1 MLDAIKIYLT
11 LQDAYL
17 GIICLFPIATTLRD
31 GTIVNKLLFGLLLV
45 LQLCM
50 LLSHPVKK
58 KTLLALAVLAG
69 NYGFMLCCTDFPLR
83 NYNLL
88 AYFPFFLLYTYFICD
103 NGEKILLW
111 LSGHGAYLQG
121 IIAAWC
127 AMVAV
132 SALLPGCYQIR
143 EGGGRYFGS
152 FCKDIFR
159 LGPSAVFIQILI
171 LLRMLLHGKK
181 REFAFML
188 VPMYCYLMGSS
199 RTYLVIGFFL
209 FVIGWYLWCSS
220 RRWFW
225 GTVLPLAGMVF
236 LLMMGSALGGKIAYT
251 LDENQYGDFWF
262 RITSSRS
269 YLWSRYWN
277 AWVRTPLLNKL
288 LGNHLEFTQI
298 TANRWAHNDFIEITC
313 SFGLLGL
320 GHYLYAVRKLFR
332 KSWQAAA
339 VPGVLRLCAGMV
351 WLFNA
356 LFNMHYVYFCA
367 MLAYPLLLLAL
378 GVFFA
383 HEEGS
388 VHHQHCRS
396 LPGAVFQ
403 RTGEALPPDG
413 AL

>member
-1 MLDAIKIYLT
+1 MLDAIRIYLS

-17 GIICLFPIATTLRD
+17 GILCLFPVATTLRD
-31 GTIVNKLLFGLLLV
+31 GTAMNKLLFAALLV
-45 LQLCM
+45 LQLGM
-50 LLSHPVKK
+50 FFSHPVKK
-58 KTLLALAVLAG
+58 KTLLALCVLAG
-69 NYGFMLCCTDFPLR
+69 NYACMLACTDFPLQ

-88 AYFPFFLLYTYFICD
+88 AYFPFFLLYTYFVCD
-103 NGEKILLW
+103 NAGKLLAW
-111 LSGHGAYLQG
+111 FSEHGPYLQG
-121 IIAAWC
+121 IILLWC

-171 LLRMLLHGKK
+171 LLRMMLHGRKK
-181 REFAFML
+181 EFIFML
-188 VPMYCYLMGSS
+188 IPMYCYLMGSS

-209 FVIGWYLWCSS
+209 FVIGWYLRCDS
-220 RRWFW
+220 RKWFW
-225 GTVLPLAGMVF
+225 GTVVPLSVAIF
-236 LLMMGSALGGKIAYT
+236 LLMMASALGGKIAYT

-269 YLWSRYWN
+269 YLWSWYWQ

-320 GHYLYAVRKLFR
+320 GHYLYAVRRMFR
-332 KSWQAAA
+332 ECCHSA
-339 VPGVLRLCAGMV
+339 VPRVIHLCAGMV

-367 MLAYPLLLLAL
+367 MLAYPILLLAL
-378 GVFFA
+378 GVYFSD
-383 HEEGS
+383 EEGS

-396 LPGAVFQ
+396 LSGTVFQ
-403 RTGEALPPDG
+403 SSGEAVPSDS